1 MISFNATP
9 FETMAAEK
17 VVDRYLRL
25 SGQSRVN
32 KMVYMMDLLATHA
45 NGTPLKLKELAEA
58 SDFDLA
64 HDMGGIIRH
73 IDRKTGQLTGCFL
86 PRYARTEQ

>member
-1 MISFNATP
+1 MISFATTND
-9 FETMAAEK
+9 EHLQAEQ

-25 SGQSRVN
+25 SGESRAR
-32 KMVYMMDLLATHA
+32 KLVYLMDVLATHA
-45 NGTPLKLKELAEA
+45 NGCPLDLAALANA
-58 SDFDLA
+58 SDLDLA

-86 PRYARTEQ
+86 PRYAKDQG